1 MKQETGWRIARW
13 GYMAVAA
20 GYLWWNL
27 ARMTEFSW
35 TFTIMPYL
43 GDFGIIAA
51 IFSLI
56 LGWEKRSPLVWTMTA
71 GLGWMLLMS
80 AIRGE
85 NVLAAEWQYLKEGI
99 IAFLVLAPL
108 PGCLTEI
115 VSAVF
120 EGNDSRLDDRN
131 YLSSSHRLVGGN
143 QRSRRFQHEGDVV
156 HRHEPRRPPPVFER
170 LRYDRRRKDGHDRA
184 FDRDFVRAEPHETG
198 ENCLRDGNSGTM
210 RRARADGLPD
220 GVRGARRR
228 GGLLRVDAPRSEG
241 AYAVEIKP

>member
-1 MKQETGWRIARW
+1 MKQETGRRIARW

-56 LGWEKRSPLVWTMTA
+56 LGWKKRSPLVWTMTA

-85 NVLAAEWQYLKEGI
+85 NVLAAEWQYLKEGV

-108 PGCLTEI
+108 PGCLTENRFRQFLKGTI
-115 VSAVF
+115 AVWTTAITCQAGKRYR
-120 EGNDSRLDDRN
+120 EAPVPQGTRATHRRRWKCESSCQRSRAAEQP
-131 YLSSSHRLVGGN
+131 
-143 QRSRRFQHEGDVV
+143 QRSRR
-156 HRHEPRRPPPVFER
+156 RR
-170 LRYDRRRKDGHDRA
+170 
-184 FDRDFVRAEPHETG
+184 
-198 ENCLRDGNSGTM
+198 
-210 RRARADGLPD
+210 
-220 GVRGARRR
+220 
-228 GGLLRVDAPRSEG
+228 
-241 AYAVEIKP
+241 

>member
-1 MKQETGWRIARW
+1 
-13 GYMAVAA
+13 
-20 GYLWWNL
+20 
-27 ARMTEFSW
+27 
-35 TFTIMPYL
+35 
-43 GDFGIIAA
+43 
-51 IFSLI
+51 
-56 LGWEKRSPLVWTMTA
+56 MTA

-115 VSAVF
+115 VFGSF

-156 HRHEPRRPPPVFER
+156 HRHEPR
-170 LRYDRRRKDGHDRA
+170 
-184 FDRDFVRAEPHETG
+184 
-198 ENCLRDGNSGTM
+198 
-210 RRARADGLPD
+210 
-220 GVRGARRR
+220 
-228 GGLLRVDAPRSEG
+228 
-241 AYAVEIKP
+241 